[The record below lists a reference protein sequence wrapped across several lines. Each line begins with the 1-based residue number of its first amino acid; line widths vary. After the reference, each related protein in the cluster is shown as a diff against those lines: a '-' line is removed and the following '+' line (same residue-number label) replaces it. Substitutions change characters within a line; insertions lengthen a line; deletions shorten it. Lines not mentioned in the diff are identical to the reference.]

1 MEKKKSKN
9 ESVEMND
16 IKKLSII
23 VGVIVVAFG
32 LVYGLTVGATKLGL
46 FEPHYTKPE
55 AADAVISYEKIN
67 AGTILNRSDSEYY
80 VVIADFSDNKN
91 VYIESLISSY
101 KQKETKL
108 PIYIVDLSD
117 GLNKSIVG
125 ENDNIG
131 ASTVS
136 EMSVK
141 SETLL
146 KVSNKKITKYLVKLE
161 DIESELK

>member
-1 MEKKKSKN
+1 MEKKKTKN

-32 LVYGLTVGATKLGL
+32 IVYGLTVGATKLGL

-91 VYIESLISSY
+91 VYIEI
-101 KQKETKL
+101 
-108 PIYIVDLSD
+108 P
-117 GLNKSIVG
+117 N
-125 ENDNIG
+125 
-131 ASTVS
+131 A
-136 EMSVK
+136 
-141 SETLL
+141 
-146 KVSNKKITKYLVKLE
+146 
-161 DIESELK
+161 